1 MTQRELEQFAS
12 IQKEIEDIRE
22 IQNDLKEKQKSI
34 KSQIITDMPKG
45 GGSAL
50 TMEDIVANI
59 ELNIVKIAKKQLE
72 LANFILKMENNIESL
87 ESQERRL
94 IRYRYINGLPF
105 YQIAMKMHY
114 SERHVKRLHKEILN
128 KMA

>member
-1 MTQRELEQFAS
+1 MTQTELEQFAS

-22 IQNDLKEKQKSI
+22 LQNDLKERQKSI
-34 KSQIITDMPKG
+34 KAQIITDMPRG
-45 GGSAL
+45 GGSAM

-72 LANFILKMENNIESL
+72 LANFILDMENNIESL
-87 ESQERRL
+87 QSQERRL